1 LTAFEYLS
9 AQALSRIFL
18 LMFTL
23 VIVWIGCDF
32 IFSFVVL
39 GSYVNLILI
48 FFLGSTSLTALGLV
62 LASRGTSEEFTTGV
76 LNFISWPM
84 MFLSEVWFSLEG
96 APQWVKGV
104 SQIFPLTHILTAV
117 RKIMQDGAGLMDV
130 SVEITI
136 LTLMTLAFL
145 TLGAVMFSWNK

>member
-1 LTAFEYLS
+1 
-9 AQALSRIFL
+9 
-18 LMFTL
+18 M
-23 VIVWIGCDF
+23 
-32 IFSFVVL
+32 
-39 GSYVNLILI
+39 N
-48 FFLGSTSLTALGLV
+48 
-62 LASRGTSEEFTTGV
+62 
-76 LNFISWPM
+76 M

-136 LTLMTLAFL
+136 LTLMTLTFL